1 MEVSVETTEN
11 LERRMTVAIPAENVE
26 TEVNKRLKDLRGKVR
41 INGFRPGKV
50 PLSVV
55 KKQYGGQVRQEVV
68 GDLVN
73 SSYGE
78 ALTQEDLRPAG
89 SPEIEPVTLP
99 PEAELKYV
107 ATFEVY
113 PDIEPNPVSELNI
126 TRLTAEIADADVDRV
141 IEKLRAQKTEW
152 QPVERPAQKGDKL
165 TVDFKGSL
173 EDGVEFA
180 GGSATDTDITLGEG
194 RLIDDF
200 ETQLEGTSAGDAKTV
215 TVTFPED
222 YGNKELAGHT
232 ANFEVT
238 IKTVAES
245 SLPEVD
251 ADFIKA
257 YGVEDGTEDSFRTQ
271 VRERL
276 EKERDDAAR
285 GKVKSTIMAALLE
298 ANPITL
304 PKALITNE
312 VAALR
317 ERTMGNI
324 QGGGAETLGQ
334 LPDSIFEEDAQRRV
348 ALGLLVAELVKR
360 NNIEADADSVRAH
373 IEEAAADYEHP
384 QQVLDWYY
392 GDKSRLTEV
401 EMVVIENKMVDWVL
415 ANANIS
421 DEMVSFDDLVSK
433 GDANNGA

>member
-1 MEVSVETTEN
+1 
-11 LERRMTVAIPAENVE
+11 
-26 TEVNKRLKDLRGKVR
+26 
-41 INGFRPGKV
+41 
-50 PLSVV
+50 
-55 KKQYGGQVRQEVV
+55 
-68 GDLVN
+68 
-73 SSYGE
+73 
-78 ALTQEDLRPAG
+78 
-89 SPEIEPVTLP
+89 
-99 PEAELKYV
+99 
-107 ATFEVY
+107 
-113 PDIEPNPVSELNI
+113 VSELNI
-126 TRLTAEIADADVDRV
+126 TRLTAEISDQDVDRV

-165 TVDFKGSL
+165 TVDFKGTL

-200 ETQLEGTSAGDAKTV
+200 ESQLEGVSSGDTKTV

-257 YGVEDGTEDSFRTQ
+257 YGVEDGTEDSFRAQ